1 MPARQPMARSI
12 RLPTLSAPKGTAAM
26 VPTRVPAKCSRSSTV
41 HSLAAAFKFPPDDGR
56 GRKAIQRAHPLA
68 SVPLLAHFLDESL
81 ARARHGV
88 DERRNELDIAWQ
100 GTV

>member
-12 RLPTLSAPKGTAAM
+12 RLPTLSAPKGTAVM
-26 VPTRVPAKCSRSSTV
+26 VPARVPVSARSSKV

>member
-12 RLPTLSAPKGTAAM
+12 RLPTLSAPKGTAVM
-26 VPTRVPAKCSRSSTV
+26 VPARVSVKCSSKV
-41 HSLAAAFKFPPDDGR
+41 HSHAAAFKFPPDDGR